1 MLLGMVC
8 HLSALSSS
16 SYVQHCLYQYH
27 LLQIPQIPL
36 LAWPYFLSLALSLS
50 LSLALSDVVNPD
62 RSMVLTSICLCSL
75 LVLFDVMLGSSNI
88 WSGGVT
94 VAFLTEWDLHE
105 FDCLTCNG
113 ITDLTCLI
121 TPTFVFICNT
131 ISCLD
136 WFTTGAWK

>member
-1 MLLGMVC
+1 M
-8 HLSALSSS
+8 SSFSLIFIFLCSTLPISVS
-16 SYVQHCLYQYH
+16 SFANTSDSSVSMTL
-27 LLQIPQIPL
+27 
-36 LAWPYFLSLALSLS
+36 LSLS
-50 LSLALSDVVNPD
+50 RSLSLYLSLALSDVVNPD